1 MERMQETG
9 DEAVNDVEQVP
20 PKGPRT
26 RRGRA
31 PVPDEPVGKSTCTGV
46 RQVLVI
52 AGATVI
58 GWIAAVDEKPWWRWV
73 WDAVTTGFAD
83 TDRYEVDW
91 RLFLSAVA
99 LGVAV
104 ARWLAGR
111 QRRKDE

>member
-1 MERMQETG
+1 MKRTNEVG
-9 DEAVNDVEQVP
+9 AEAVIEGEQVP
-20 PKGPRT
+20 PTGTPT
-26 RRGRA
+26 DDVAGR
-31 PVPDEPVGKSTCTGV
+31 PNTGA

-58 GWIAAVDEKPWWRWV
+58 GWIAAVEEKPWWRWV
-73 WDAVTTGFAD
+73 WDAVSTGFSD
-83 TDRYEVDW
+83 TDRYTVDW

-111 QRRKDE
+111 GRRKDE

>member
-1 MERMQETG
+1 MGERVREVG
-9 DEAVNDVEQVP
+9 AEADSTEGQVP
-20 PKGPRT
+20 PT
-26 RRGRA
+26 DDLAGRA
-31 PVPDEPVGKSTCTGV
+31 GTGT

-73 WDAVTTGFAD
+73 WDAVSTGFED
-83 TDRYEVDW
+83 TDRFEVDW

-99 LGVAV
+99 LGVAL

-111 QRRKDE
+111 QRRKDQ

>member
-1 MERMQETG
+1 MEREQDDSAEAGDRGEVPRAGPSTDGMAGRPGTG
-9 DEAVNDVEQVP
+9 
-20 PKGPRT
+20 T
-26 RRGRA
+26 
-31 PVPDEPVGKSTCTGV
+31 

-52 AGATVI
+52 VGATVI

-73 WDAVTTGFAD
+73 WDAVTSGFSD
-83 TDRYEVDW
+83 TDRYTVDW

-111 QRRKDE
+111 QRRKDQ

>member
-1 MERMQETG
+1 MREVG
-9 DEAVNDVEQVP
+9 AEADSTEGQVP
-20 PKGPRT
+20 PT
-26 RRGRA
+26 DDLAGRA
-31 PVPDEPVGKSTCTGV
+31 GTGT

-73 WDAVTTGFAD
+73 WDAVSTGFED
-83 TDRYEVDW
+83 TDRFEVDW

-99 LGVAV
+99 LGVAL

-111 QRRKDE
+111 QRRKDQ

>member
-1 MERMQETG
+1 MEREQEDGAEAG
-9 DEAVNDVEQVP
+9 DREAVP
-20 PKGPRT
+20 PSGTPPDQT
-26 RRGRA
+26 AGRRG
-31 PVPDEPVGKSTCTGV
+31 TGT

-58 GWIAAVDEKPWWRWV
+58 GWIAAVDEKPWWRWM
-73 WDAVTTGFAD
+73 WDAVSTGFED
-83 TDRYEVDW
+83 TDRYTVDW

-111 QRRKDE
+111 GREGRK

>member
-1 MERMQETG
+1 MEREQTDGAEAG
-9 DEAVNDVEQVP
+9 DRGAVP
-20 PKGPRT
+20 PTGPPTDDMAERP
-26 RRGRA
+26 G
-31 PVPDEPVGKSTCTGV
+31 TGM

-58 GWIAAVDEKPWWRWV
+58 GWIAAIDEKPWWRWA
-73 WDAVTTGFAD
+73 WDAVSTGFSD
-83 TDRYEVDW
+83 TDRYTVDW

-111 QRRKDE
+111 GRTKK

>member
-1 MERMQETG
+1 MERTNVVG
-9 DEAVNDVEQVP
+9 AEADRE
-20 PKGPRT
+20 R
-26 RRGRA
+26 
-31 PVPDEPVGKSTCTGV
+31 EPVAPTGAV
-46 RQVLVI
+46 TDDVAKQTGTGTRQVLVI

-73 WDAVTTGFAD
+73 WDAVSTGFED
-83 TDRYEVDW
+83 TDRFEVDW

-111 QRRKDE
+111 GRRKDE

>member
-1 MERMQETG
+1 MERTHDPG
-9 DEAVNDVEQVP
+9 AEAVSDGEQVR

-31 PVPDEPVGKSTCTGV
+31 PVPDEPVDKSTCMGV

-52 AGATVI
+52 VGATVI

-73 WDAVTTGFAD
+73 WDAVSTGFED
-83 TDRYEVDW
+83 TDRFEVDW

-99 LGVAV
+99 LGVAL

-111 QRRKDE
+111 GRQKDE